1 MQTQYKV
8 LSCKIDLY
16 FDDNK
21 LTKETDNNGHSD
33 RNIDYE
39 IKRQKAIEQE
49 LEWKFIRV
57 DPDKEDSDIFRAI
70 NEIFRQIK
78 NRLKKF

>member
-21 LTKETDNNGHSD
+21 LAIEIDNNGHSD

-39 IKRQKAIEQE
+39 IERQKAIEQE
-49 LEWKFIRV
+49 LGWKFIRV
-57 DPDKEDSDIFRAI
+57 DPEQKDFDIFRAI
-70 NEIFRQIK
+70 NEIFRHIK

>member
-1 MQTQYKV
+1 M
-8 LSCKIDLY
+8 Y

-21 LTKETDNNGHSD
+21 LAIEIDNNGHSD

-49 LEWKFIRV
+49 LGWKFIRV
-57 DPDKEDSDIFRAI
+57 DPDKEDFDIFGAI
-70 NEIFRQIK
+70 NEIFRHIK